1 MRLTVSIRNEILD
14 TLINRKFKEL
24 FQALDNDEKSF
35 AYEIYDSY
43 FTKEGLELLNTIPR
57 YWFRFQTHVYF
68 IHLGR
73 SDNSKLTNPRPD
85 IRMVD
90 GSRILSKEQ
99 SAAYSKLKS
108 RRQELESK
116 RGIAIQQA
124 RAVICSVSTSK
135 ALIAAW
141 PEIAEFVPKDSDP
154 PHITTALAIPMA
166 QLNEALG
173 LL

>member
-1 MRLTVSIRNEILD
+1 MRLTVSIRNEILE
-14 TLINRKFKEL
+14 TLINHKFKEL
-24 FQALDNDEKSF
+24 LQALDDDDKAF
-35 AYEIYDSY
+35 ADEIYDSY
-43 FTKEGLELLNTIPR
+43 FTKEGLEFLNTIPR
-57 YWFRFQTHVYF
+57 DWLRFQSHVTF
-68 IHLGR
+68 THLGR
-73 SDNSKLTNPRPD
+73 WENLKLTNARPD

-90 GSRILSKEQ
+90 GNRILSKEQ
-99 SAAYSKLKS
+99 SKSYSKLKS
-108 RRQELESK
+108 QRQELESK

-154 PHITTALAIPMA
+154 PHITTALAISMA